1 METPNGKNRTP
12 HVCRAALVIA
22 MALFLHGCATKRVV
36 PPYPGAPEQ
45 PQYPESP
52 TYPTSPSYPSYPTEL
67 PGEPT
72 QLPEDIPLEQP
83 ITAEPTAPLRPLEEP
98 PSQTGAAAAL
108 YQTAREAL
116 GKSEYKQAEMTMER
130 ALRIEPRNGYYWYTM
145 AQIKYRQQDYS
156 QAINLCLKSKSFA
169 GQDYNLIEI
178 NDSLIASA
186 RQKLVE

>member
-1 METPNGKNRTP
+1 MKIYNGNKLTPCFTRLML
-12 HVCRAALVIA
+12 LVVA
-22 MALFLHGCATKRVV
+22 TVFLHGCSGKRVI
-36 PPYPGAPEQ
+36 PPYPRTPEQ
-45 PQYPESP
+45 PQYP
-52 TYPTSPSYPSYPTEL
+52 TGPSYPVYPSEL

-72 QLPEDIPLEQP
+72 QLPEEIPMEEP
-83 ITAEPTAPLRPLEEP
+83 ITVEPMDPARPIAEP

-116 GKSEYKQAEMTMER
+116 TKSEYKQAEMTMER

-169 GQDYNLIEI
+169 GQDTNLIEI
-178 NDSLIASA
+178 NNSLIDNA
-186 RQKLVE
+186 RQRLVQ